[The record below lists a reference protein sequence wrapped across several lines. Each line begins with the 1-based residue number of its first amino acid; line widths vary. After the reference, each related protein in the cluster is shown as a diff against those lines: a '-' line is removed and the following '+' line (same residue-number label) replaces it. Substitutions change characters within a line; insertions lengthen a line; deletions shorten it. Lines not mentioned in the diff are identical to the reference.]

1 MASSALSQ
9 RGGVRSG
16 FYCDPHSAATPPDA
30 PYPSIYTEAWSGWFQ
45 GAGGSPGHRPA
56 SDLAYAIAKFVAE
69 GGTAFSYY
77 MLQGGTNFGR
87 TAGASIATS
96 YDYDAPISEWG
107 FPRQPKFG
115 LLQKLHA
122 ALHKYE
128 AAIVGTEPLQWWS
141 QGVAGMPGLSLHPYG
156 DAVSFLVNA
165 NATTNYK
172 TRLNC
177 SSAAGGESMVS
188 VPMWSVSIVDG
199 VTCDV
204 VFNTAA
210 DPDSTPPP
218 PPSEASTGAPSDG
231 WEFWTE
237 PLNLSWC
244 KDAEMLSSLP
254 EQIDFTGGPLVTD
267 YMQAS
272 VELPAAAAN
281 ATLALTAMDRPVV
294 GGPLG
299 GVHHVD
305 GCKSDCFLEL
315 TRAG

>member
-1 MASSALSQ
+1 MAPT
-9 RGGVRSG
+9 
-16 FYCDPHSAATPPDA
+16 DPK
-30 PYPSIYTEAWSGWFQ
+30 I
-45 GAGGSPGHRPA
+45 
-56 SDLAYAIAKFVAE
+56 
-69 GGTAFSYY
+69 
-77 MLQGGTNFGR
+77 
-87 TAGASIATS
+87 
-96 YDYDAPISEWG
+96 
-107 FPRQPKFG
+107 
-115 LLQKLHA
+115 
-122 ALHKYE
+122 
-128 AAIVGTEPLQWWS
+128 
-141 QGVAGMPGLSLHPYG
+141 
-156 DAVSFLVNA
+156 
-165 NATTNYK
+165 
-172 TRLNC
+172 
-177 SSAAGGESMVS
+177 
-188 VPMWSVSIVDG
+188 
-199 VTCDV
+199 
-204 VFNTAA
+204 

-244 KDAEMLSSLP
+244 KDAKMLSSLP